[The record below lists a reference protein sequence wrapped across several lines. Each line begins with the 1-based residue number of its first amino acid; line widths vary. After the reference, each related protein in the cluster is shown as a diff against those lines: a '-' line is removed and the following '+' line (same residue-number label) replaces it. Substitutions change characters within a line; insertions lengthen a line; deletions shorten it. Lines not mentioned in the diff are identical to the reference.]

1 MIDIHSHLIYGVDDG
16 TKTKEESIEIL
27 KKLRDNNIT
36 DVILTPHYIA
46 DTKYTSS
53 KIDNIKIY
61 RELKKE
67 LELNNIDINIYLG
80 NEIYID
86 RNILNYV
93 EKNEMCTLN
102 NSEYILIELPMS
114 GIYPDYVD
122 IISNMISE
130 GCKVIL
136 AHPERYTSFQKD
148 FNKILEL
155 NEIGVLFQCNYGSIL
170 GEYGHEA
177 KKCMKAILKN
187 KLVSFMGT
195 DIHKNKNDYNYIE
208 KSIKKI
214 GKYYS
219 TEEIDAITTNNAKKI
234 IEIKK

>member
-27 KKLRDNNIT
+27 KNLRENNIT
-36 DVILTPHYIA
+36 DIILTPHYIA
-46 DTKYTSS
+46 ETRYVSS
-53 KIDNIKIY
+53 KIDNINILKDI
-61 RELKKE
+61 KKE
-67 LELNNIDINIYLG
+67 LELNNIDINVYLG

-86 RNILNYV
+86 RDILKLIKEN
-93 EKNEMCTLN
+93 KICTLN
-102 NSEYILIELPMS
+102 NTEYVLIELPMS
-114 GIYPDYVD
+114 GVYPDYYD
-122 IISNMISE
+122 IINNLINE

-136 AHPERYTSFQKD
+136 AHPERYTTFQKD

-155 NEIGVLFQCNYGSIL
+155 NELGVLFQCNYGSIL

-177 KKCMKAILKN
+177 KKCMKYLLKN

-195 DIHKNKNDYNYIE
+195 DIHKNKDNYSYIN
-208 KSIKKI
+208 KSIKKMS
-214 GKYYS
+214 KYLS
-219 TEEIDAITTNNAKKI
+219 KEEIEAITSINAKKI

>member
-27 KKLRDNNIT
+27 KNLRDNNIT
-36 DVILTPHYIA
+36 DIILTPHYIV
-46 DTKYTSS
+46 DTGYTSS

-61 RELKKE
+61 KELKKE
-67 LELNNIDINIYLG
+67 LEQNKIDINIYLG

-102 NSEYILIELPMS
+102 NTEYILIELPMS
-114 GIYPDYVD
+114 GVYPDYFD
-122 IISNMISE
+122 IINNLIND

-177 KKCMKAILKN
+177 KKCMKNILKN

-195 DIHKNKNDYNYIE
+195 DIHKNKNNYDYID
-208 KSIKKI
+208 KSINKMS
-214 GKYYS
+214 KYLS
-219 TEEIDAITTNNAKKI
+219 IDEINDITENNAKKI
-234 IEIKK
+234 IEIRK